1 MIGFRFGGFENRF
14 RYSLAT
20 NKGSVDLSALL
31 LVVGS
36 NLCELAGHAGASAGW
51 PVFSHETPA
60 KTAVL

>member
-1 MIGFRFGGFENRF
+1 MDE
-14 RYSLAT
+14 ADDT
-20 NKGSVDLSALL
+20 WSVDLSALL

-36 NLCELAGHAGASAGW
+36 NLCELAGHAGASTGW